1 MTFEFDRII
10 DQRNAWSLKWDFG
23 ERILGQR
30 DIIPMWVADM
40 DFPTPPAVVEA
51 IRKRAEHGIYG
62 YPITSKSFWPAVLRW
77 LETRLS
83 WPVEKGWLLRAPG
96 VVSSLCLC
104 VRAFSNPGDGVIVQ
118 TPVYFPFFGAVE
130 TNGRRLVRNPLKY
143 ESGRFLM
150 DFENLERQIDSRT
163 RMLILCSPHNPVGR
177 VWTKDELERLGRIC
191 AANEIVIVSDEIHAE
206 LVFGGRRHIPTA
218 SLSEDLASRTITLFA
233 PSKTFNL
240 AGLTTSLAVVPNPGL
255 RKRLSAEFERS
266 GFELSN
272 LFGLVA
278 LEAAYAHGGEWLD
291 AVLLYLEGNLRFLQE
306 FVAARIPRLKF
317 LAPEGTYLGLL
328 DCRSLGL
335 EQKALHEFFWKRAK
349 VYFSD
354 GLLFGEELRGFM
366 RINFACPRPLLSEAL
381 QRIEKAVGELA
392 AA

>member
-1 MTFEFDRII
+1 MTSDFDRII

-23 ERILGQR
+23 ERILGER

-40 DFPTPPAVVEA
+40 DFPAPPAVVEA

-77 LETRLS
+77 LETRLG
-83 WPVEKGWLLRAPG
+83 WPVEKSWLLRAPG

-104 VRAFSNPGDGVIVQ
+104 VRAFSNPEDGVIVQ

-130 TNGRRLVRNPLKY
+130 MNGRRLVRNPLKY
-143 ESGRFLM
+143 EGGRFLM
-150 DFENLERQIDSRT
+150 DFDNLERQIDSRT

-240 AGLTTSLAVVPNPGL
+240 AGLTTSLAVVPNPEL
-255 RKRLSAEFERS
+255 RKRLSAELERS

-291 AVLLYLEGNLRFLQE
+291 AVLLYLEGNIRFLQE
-306 FVAARIPRLKF
+306 FVGARIPRLKF

-366 RINFACPRPLLSEAL
+366 RINFACPKPLLNEAL
-381 QRIEKAVGELA
+381 QRIEKAVSEA
-392 AA
+392 AAA